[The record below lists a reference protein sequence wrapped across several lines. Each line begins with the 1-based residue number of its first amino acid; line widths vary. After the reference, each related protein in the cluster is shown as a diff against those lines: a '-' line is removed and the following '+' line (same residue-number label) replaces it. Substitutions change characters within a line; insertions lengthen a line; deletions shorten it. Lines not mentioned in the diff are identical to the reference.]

1 MDRIKWE
8 GTDVNLEI
16 SLFEQGLI
24 CRPNPVFG
32 DPNDWL
38 CLYQISEDQYDI
50 GHFDDLSITKLLK
63 GEEWM
68 KEEDIKGF
76 LSCIGEESVDEF
88 LSMPFAQKMSCLI
101 GYCNY
106 QDIFGSSYGP
116 LMSKEGAE
124 EYLNNKVFPFL
135 EEVA

>member
-1 MDRIKWE
+1 MDKIEWE

-38 CLYQISEDQYDI
+38 CLYQISEDAYEI
-50 GHFDDLSITKLLK
+50 GHSDDLSISKLLN

-68 KEEDIKGF
+68 KEEDVKGF
-76 LSCIGEESVDEF
+76 LSTIGEETVEGF
-88 LSMPFAQKMSCLI
+88 LELPFVQKISDLLRCCGHL
-101 GYCNY
+101 N
-106 QDIFGSSYGP
+106 IFGSSYGFP
-116 LMSKEGAE
+116 MSKEEAE
-124 EYLNNKVFPFL
+124 EYLNDKVFPL
-135 EEVA
+135 LGEVA